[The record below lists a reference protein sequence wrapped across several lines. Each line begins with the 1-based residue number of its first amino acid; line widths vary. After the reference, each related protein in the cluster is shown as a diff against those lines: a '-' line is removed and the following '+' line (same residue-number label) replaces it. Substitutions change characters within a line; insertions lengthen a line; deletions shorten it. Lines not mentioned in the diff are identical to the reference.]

1 MKIATILPYKEN
13 YTFSK
18 AQAAAIWVCDFYKF
32 SRFKDTNFIYG
43 NTSSN
48 DFLTKNYVNIKIS
61 NLKSKF
67 SSSTREYCKNFIKK
81 TINENFDIVEIH
93 NRPLIFNYLKNDIKS
108 KYILYF
114 HNDPLSMSGSKTS
127 RERLSLLLSI
137 DKIIFVSRWVQKRFF
152 IDLDKKLMNKTEIVY
167 PSIHKLKKKSK
178 KNNKITFVGKLNFS
192 KGYDIYKNAIIKILD
207 EFPNWK
213 AYSIGNEE
221 RERPVIFHKNHFE
234 LGFLKHK
241 EVLNFLN
248 KSEIAVVPSRWEEP
262 FGRTALESSS
272 RACATIISNRG
283 GLPETTDHCIILK
296 KLTSNELYKEIKKL
310 ITNYK
315 LRKKLQNEGFKNI
328 KHLVKSNSFLIDS
341 IREALYQNFSL
352 NYIRN
357 KLRIINIYNTGQKNY
372 HRLYNISLGK
382 KFTNGFIRNGH
393 DVLEISDR
401 DYIRQS
407 RSFFQTKNT
416 VKFQEYLLNTYK
428 NYNPDFIFFGH
439 TKNINRETIL
449 EFKNLNPNI
458 IISQWNEDP
467 VMKSLGY
474 SRNNIENIKNYSD
487 IVDHNFITTH
497 PSVLKKQNINID
509 NFHFVFV
516 PVDKNIECFDVSK
529 KKPLKDIFYA
539 MSHGVNRAV
548 LKKGKSDSRIHFLNN
563 LVKTLDGIDYD
574 FYGFQN
580 KEPIWGNDFYKALIN
595 SKMGLNLSRGLPTK
609 YYSSN
614 RIASLMGNGLL
625 TFVDKKTF
633 LHHMFN
639 KNEIIIYENIIDLS
653 DKINFYKRNDKL
665 RVKIASAG
673 RKKYFNLFNELK
685 TTKYIIE
692 KSLGIKTTL
701 YK

>member
-32 SRFKDTNFIYG
+32 SKFKDTNFIYG

-48 DFLTKNYVNIKIS
+48 DFLTKNYTNVKIN

-67 SSSTREYCKNFIKK
+67 SSSTKEYCKNFIKK
-81 TINENFDIVEIH
+81 TINEKFDIVEIH
-93 NRPLIFNYLKNDIKS
+93 NRPLIFNYLKNDINS
-108 KYILYF
+108 KFILYF

-127 RERLSLLLSI
+127 SDRLKLLLNI
-137 DKIIFVSRWVQKRFF
+137 DKIIFVSKWVQKRFF

-167 PSIHKLKKKSK
+167 PSIHKLNKKVKKK
-178 KNNKITFVGKLNFS
+178 NKITFVGKLNFS
-192 KGYDIYKNAIIKILD
+192 KGYDIYKNSITKILD
-207 EFPNWK
+207 EFPDWK

-221 RERPVIFHKNHFE
+221 RARPIISHKNHTE

-248 KSEIAVVPSRWEEP
+248 TSEIAVVPSRWEEP

-283 GLPETTDHCIILK
+283 GLPETTDHCVILK
-296 KLTSNELYKEIKKL
+296 KLSSNELYKEIKKL
-310 ITNYK
+310 ILNYK
-315 LRKKLQNEGFKNI
+315 LRKKIQNDGFRNI
-328 KHLVKSNSFLIDS
+328 KHQVKSNSILIDS
-341 IREALYQNFSL
+341 IRESLYQNFSL

-357 KLRIINIYNTGQKNY
+357 KLRIINIYNTGQKNF

-401 DYIRQS
+401 DYIRQN
-407 RSFFQTKNT
+407 RNIFQTGNT
-416 VKFQEYLLNTYK
+416 VKFQEYLLKTYK

-439 TKNINRETIL
+439 TKNISRETIL
-449 EFKNLNPNI
+449 EFKNINKKV

-467 VMKSLGY
+467 VMKSLKY
-474 SRNNIENIKNYSD
+474 SKNNLENIKNYSD
-487 IVDHNFITTH
+487 IVDHNFITTD
-497 PSVLKKQNINID
+497 PNILKKQNININ
-509 NFHFVFV
+509 NFHFIFV

-529 KKPLKDIFYA
+529 KKPIKDIFYA

-563 LVKTLDGIDYD
+563 LVKKLDGIDYD

-625 TFVDKKTF
+625 TFVDKKTH
-633 LHHMFN
+633 LNHMFN
-639 KNEIIIYENIIDLS
+639 KNEMIFYDNINDLS
-653 DKINFYKRNDKL
+653 DKINFYKKNDKL
-665 RVKIASAG
+665 RAKIASAG

-685 TTKYIIE
+685 TTKYIIG
-692 KSLGIKTTL
+692 KSVGNSTIL
-701 YK
+701 Y